1 MFGMGFTEILIIAVV
16 AILFLG
22 PDKLPQAMVEIA
34 KFFRNTKQTL
44 ATVKSSLEDE
54 MNVSEIKQEA
64 LAYKKELE
72 KASDDLKKKT
82 DIKQMGADL
91 AGLNDD
97 FLDEEIVEAEPQP
110 KVEKKSE
117 TVTFE
122 KKKPQEDKTTKETKY
137 V

>member
-1 MFGMGFTEILIIAVV
+1 MFGMGFTEIMVIAVI

-34 KFFRNTKQTL
+34 KFFRNTKNTL
-44 ATVKSSLEDE
+44 STVKDSLEQE

-72 KASDDLKKKT
+72 KASEDVKKKT
-82 DIKQMGADL
+82 DIKQALFD
-91 AGLNDD
+91 DD
-97 FLDEEIVEAEPQP
+97 FDVMSEVFEDKPKPTVEQKPV
-110 KVEKKSE
+110 VEQKYE

-122 KKKPQEDKTTKETKY
+122 KKPK
-137 V
+137 